1 MLIELNAVEARVLG
15 SLVEK
20 SLTVREQYPLTFN
33 SLLNACN
40 QKSSRE
46 PVMNLDTDAMGKAV
60 QSLLEK
66 GLLERQQIPGER
78 VPKFRH
84 NIHQLLNSDDAKI
97 VGVITVLLLRG
108 PQTPGEIKTRT
119 ERLCEFASTAEADG
133 LLQEL
138 AGRAEN
144 PLVARLPRQ
153 PGQKEQ
159 RYYHLFSGAAAPA
172 AAAEPAAA
180 AAIPGDRLH
189 QLEQRVETLEVL
201 VKKLVER
208 LPKPAPEPEQPA

>member
-1 MLIELNAVEARVLG
+1 MLTELNPIEARVLG

-46 PVMNLDTDAMGKAV
+46 PVMSLDTDAMGKAV
-60 QSLLEK
+60 QSLIEK
-66 GLLERQQIPGER
+66 GLLERQQVPGER

-84 NIHQLLNSDDAKI
+84 NIHNLLNTDDAKI
-97 VGVITVLLLRG
+97 IGVMTVLLLRG

-119 ERLCEFASTAEADG
+119 DRLCEFTGTAEVDG

-153 PGQKEQ
+153 HGQKEQ

-172 AAAEPAAA
+172 AACAEPAAA
-180 AAIPGDRLH
+180 AVPGDRLH

-201 VKKLVER
+201 VKALTER
-208 LPKPAPEPEQPA
+208 LPKPGQPA

>member
-1 MLIELNAVEARVLG
+1 MLMELNAVEARVLG

-20 SLTVREQYPLTFN
+20 SLTTPEQYPLTFN

-40 QKSSRE
+40 QKSSRD
-46 PVMNLDTDAMGKAV
+46 PVMTLDTDPMGKAV
-60 QSLLEK
+60 QSLIVK

-84 NIHQLLNSDDAKI
+84 NMHQLLNTNDAKI
-97 VGVITVLLLRG
+97 IGAMTVLLLRG
-108 PQTPGEIKTRT
+108 PQTPGEIKNRT
-119 ERLCEFASTAEADG
+119 DRLCEFTGTAEVDG

-144 PLVARLPRQ
+144 PLAARLPRQ
-153 PGQKEQ
+153 PGQKEV
-159 RYYHLFSGAAAPA
+159 RYYHLFSGIAAPA
-172 AAAEPAAA
+172 MVSADSAAVAAVA
-180 AAIPGDRLH
+180 GDRLH

-201 VKKLVER
+201 VKAITER
-208 LPKPAPEPEQPA
+208 LPKPEQPI

>member
-1 MLIELNAVEARVLG
+1 MLMELTAVEARVLG

-46 PVMNLDTDAMGKAV
+46 PVMSLDTDTMGKAV

-84 NIHQLLNSDDAKI
+84 NIHQLLNTDDAKI
-97 VGVITVLLLRG
+97 IGVITVLLLRG

-119 ERLCEFASTAEADG
+119 DRLCEFAGTAEVDG

-138 AGRAEN
+138 AGRAGN

-153 PGQKEQ
+153 HGQKEQ

-172 AAAEPAAA
+172 ASAEPAPAA
-180 AAIPGDRLH
+180 AVPGDRLH
-189 QLEQRVETLEVL
+189 ELERRVETLEVL
-201 VKKLVER
+201 VKALTER
-208 LPKPAPEPEQPA
+208 LPKPEQPA